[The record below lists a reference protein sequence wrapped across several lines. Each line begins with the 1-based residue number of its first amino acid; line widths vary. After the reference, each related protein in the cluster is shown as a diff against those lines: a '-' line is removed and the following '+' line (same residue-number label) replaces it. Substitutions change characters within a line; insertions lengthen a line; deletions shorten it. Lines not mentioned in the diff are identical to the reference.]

1 MSGTLLEIK
10 DLVVRAANGTG
21 ACLVDHISFSL
32 KPGEILGLIGESGA
46 GKSTIGLCALGYTRP
61 GCAITGGHIHFDGL
75 DIRHLSQKALR
86 NLRGT
91 GIAYIAQSA
100 ANSFNPS
107 LTLGRQICEVVLN
120 RGHLSPDA
128 ARTRALDL
136 LKQLDIPNPVEFF
149 DRYPHEVSGGQLQRA
164 MAAMAMMTRPRLLIF
179 DEPTTA
185 LDVTTQV
192 EVLAGFK
199 KLIRDHQTA
208 ALYITHDLA
217 VVAQMADRI
226 MVLQRGRMVELGM
239 TEQILNHPA
248 QAYTAALVCQHR
260 AAQKTDA
267 DLVKDDDLILSIEG
281 LSAGYSRAN
290 PILTDINLNLK
301 RGSFFAVVGESGSG
315 KSTLARAISGL
326 LAPLSGTIRFQGEAL
341 APRIANRSRD
351 LARRI
356 QFVFQIPD
364 TALNP
369 RQSVFDI
376 IARPIR
382 FYFNPPE
389 SEVKSRVEK
398 LIEQMELPNDCL
410 HRRPGAL
417 SGGQKQRLCL
427 ARALAAEPDLILCDE
442 ITSALDQLVAEEI
455 LALLERLRQTTGVTL
470 MFITHDLGLVSARA
484 DHVAVLCQGKL
495 IACGSTGQTLVTGC
509 DPYIDRLLTCVP
521 EMRTGWLDQILTRAD
536 RRPHTGQHTSS

>member
-1 MSGTLLEIK
+1 MSSDLLEIK

-61 GCAITGGHIHFDGL
+61 GCAIVGGQIQFDGL
-75 DIRHLSQKALR
+75 DIRNLSPKALR

-120 RGHLSPDA
+120 RGHLTQDA
-128 ARTRALDL
+128 ARVRALDL
-136 LKQLDIPNPVEFF
+136 LEQLDIPDPAAFF

-226 MVLQRGRMVELGM
+226 MVLQRGRMVELGT

-260 AAQKTDA
+260 AAQDKNDG
-267 DLVKDDDLILSIEG
+267 LVKDDDFILSVEG

-290 PILTDINLNLK
+290 PILSNINLNLK

-326 LAPLSGTIRFQGEAL
+326 LAPFSGTILFQGKAL
-341 APRIANRSRD
+341 APRIADRPRD
-351 LARRI
+351 IARRI

-369 RQSVFDI
+369 RQSVFEI

-389 SEVKSRVEK
+389 AEVKARVEK
-398 LIEQMELPNDCL
+398 LVAQMELPNDCL

-455 LALLERLRQTTGVTL
+455 LTLLERLRLDIGISL

-484 DHVAVLCQGKL
+484 DHVAVLCQGQL
-495 IACGSTGQTLVTGC
+495 IACGPTGQTLVTGC

-521 EMRTGWLDQILTRAD
+521 EMRAGWLDQVLTRAN
-536 RRPHTGQHTSS
+536 RPIAKR

>member
-1 MSGTLLEIK
+1 MSSDLLAIK
-10 DLVVRAANGTG
+10 DLVVRAANGAG
-21 ACLVDHISFSL
+21 ACLVDHISFTL

-61 GCAITGGHIHFDGL
+61 GCAIVGGQIQFDGL
-75 DIRHLSQKALR
+75 DIRHLTPKALR

-107 LTLGRQICEVVLN
+107 LTLGRQICEIVLN

-128 ARTRALDL
+128 ARARALDL
-136 LKQLDIPNPVEFF
+136 LAQLDIPNPAQFF

-217 VVAQMADRI
+217 VVAQMADQI
-226 MVLQRGRMVELGM
+226 MVLQRGHMVELG
-239 TEQILNHPA
+239 TTDQILNHPA
-248 QAYTAALVCQHR
+248 EAYTAALVCQHR
-260 AAQKTDA
+260 AAQNKYIGPE
-267 DLVKDDDLILSIEG
+267 KDDDFILSVQG
-281 LSAGYSRAN
+281 LSAGYARSA
-290 PILTDINLNLK
+290 PILGDISLNLK

-315 KSTLARAISGL
+315 KSTFARAISGL
-326 LAPLSGTIRFQGEAL
+326 LAPFSGMIRFQGEPL
-341 APRIANRSRD
+341 APRIADRGRD
-351 LARRI
+351 IARRI

-364 TALNP
+364 TALNT
-369 RQSVFDI
+369 RQSVFEI
-376 IARPIR
+376 LARPIR

-389 SEVKSRVEK
+389 AEVRARVEK
-398 LIEQMELPNDCL
+398 LIAQMELPKDCL
-410 HRRPGAL
+410 FRRPGAL

-455 LALLERLRQTTGVTL
+455 LALLERLRHETGVSL

-484 DHVAVLCQGKL
+484 DYVAVLRQGQL
-495 IACGSTGQTLVTGC
+495 IACGPTDQTLVTGC

-521 EMRTGWLDQILTRAD
+521 EMRTDWLDQILTRAD
-536 RRPHTGQHTSS
+536 RRPHTDQHTSQ

>member
-1 MSGTLLEIK
+1 MNSDLLEIK
-10 DLVVRAANGTG
+10 DLVVRAANGSG
-21 ACLVDHISFSL
+21 ACLVDHISFNL
-32 KPGEILGLIGESGA
+32 KPCEILGLIGESGA

-61 GCAITGGHIHFDGL
+61 GCAITGGQIQFDGL
-75 DIRHLSQKALR
+75 DIRNLSQKALR

-120 RGHLSPDA
+120 RGHLTPDA
-128 ARTRALDL
+128 ARARALEL
-136 LKQLDIPNPVEFF
+136 LGQLDIPNPAQFF

-226 MVLQRGRMVELGM
+226 MVLQRGHMVELG
-239 TEQILNHPA
+239 TTDQILNHPA
-248 QAYTAALVCQHR
+248 ETYTAALVCQHR
-260 AAQKTDA
+260 AAQDKDGR
-267 DLVKDDDLILSIEG
+267 LVKEDDFILSVQG
-281 LSAGYSRAN
+281 LSAGYARAA
-290 PILTDINLNLK
+290 PILSDINLNLK

-341 APRIANRSRD
+341 APRIADRRRD
-351 LARRI
+351 FARRI

-369 RQSVFDI
+369 RQSVFEI

-389 SEVKSRVEK
+389 AEVHARVEK
-398 LIEQMELPNDCL
+398 LVEQMELPKDCL
-410 HRRPGAL
+410 YRRPGAL

-455 LALLERLRQTTGVTL
+455 LTLLERLRQTTGISL

-495 IACGSTGQTLVTGC
+495 IACGPTGQTLVTGC

-521 EMRTGWLDQILTRAD
+521 EMRTDWLDQVLTRAD
-536 RRPHTGQHTSS
+536 RRLPKP